1 VAFFVLFASVFDC
14 LAKSLGF
21 MLDFIFFLFF
31 VFHFLNF
38 FLIFLLRKKGVFII
52 ALFYNAY
59 VTIVLGD
66 KSTYILAWQACIKD
80 IRF

>member
-1 VAFFVLFASVFDC
+1 MAFFVLSASIFDC

-21 MLDFIFFLFF
+21 ILDFLFSLFF
-31 VFHFLNF
+31 VFHFFNF
-38 FLIFLLRKKGVFII
+38 FFIFLLRKKGVLVI
-52 ALFYNAY
+52 ALLYNAY

-66 KSTYILAWQACIKD
+66 KSTYILAWQACIKE